1 MDIDT
6 STIVSL
12 YVVKNSTGSYFG
24 GYDAT
29 KKQANMVEDPLKA
42 KKFTNKHDIKLR
54 PDETV
59 VELTVD
65 LAKSAVGV
73 SEPFRP
79 QRRVRN

>member
-6 STIVSL
+6 STFVSL
-12 YVVKNSTGSYFG
+12 YVVKNSTGAYFG
-24 GYDAT
+24 GYDAV
-29 KKQANMVEDPLKA
+29 KKQATMVDDPLKA
-42 KKFTNKHDIKLR
+42 KKFSNKHDIKLR

-59 VELTVD
+59 VELSFD
-65 LAKSAVGV
+65 LAKTAVGI